1 MPRSF
6 SQIYPNQAIAICTRE
21 QAAQLGDYDHPIIQ
35 VDRRAGVMLTHE
47 WLPVEKHSGCCGRA
61 QIPNPRAVP
70 LRATAGSPHLAFPRT
85 PQEQI
90 EYDQELAGLRA
101 GIDEETL

>member
-1 MPRSF
+1 MPGSF

-47 WLPVEKHSGCCGRA
+47 WLPVVRTLHSRGHPRNKSNTTRNWQGCE
-61 QIPNPRAVP
+61 PV
-70 LRATAGSPHLAFPRT
+70 
-85 PQEQI
+85 
-90 EYDQELAGLRA
+90 
-101 GIDEETL
+101 